1 MIRLGELALFF
12 APLAAY
18 ILWRITI
25 RRGMPGPSRLML
37 TVILALLL
45 LFGAGLAYFGVHERD
60 PAGTHYV
67 PAELRN
73 GRIVPGHGA

>member
-1 MIRLGELALFF
+1 MIRVGELALFL

-18 ILWRITI
+18 FLWRITI
-25 RRGMPGPSRLML
+25 RRGMPGPSRQML
-37 TVILALLL
+37 LLILAGLL
-45 LFGAGLAYFGVHERD
+45 LFGAGLAFFGIHERD

-73 GRIVPGHGA
+73 GEIVPGHGA

>member
-12 APLAAY
+12 APVAAY
-18 ILWRITI
+18 ILWRVTI
-25 RRGMPGPSRLML
+25 RRGRPGPSPQML
-37 TVILALLL
+37 VAILASLM
-45 LFGAGLAYFGVHERD
+45 LFGAGMAYFGIHERD

-73 GRIVPGHGA
+73 GRIVPGHGT